1 MSLQFEYSGGTD
13 VVQMRFLR
21 LNSRFST
28 QTISYYCRPV
38 DGHTRREREVKF
50 LADTRTQS
58 YLAALQDCVVSAR
71 DCDGEHGCKDTGS
84 HSALTR
90 F

>member
-1 MSLQFEYSGGTD
+1 MCKPPYLQLEYPGATD

-28 QTISYYCRPV
+28 QTITYSCQHGSRQS
-38 DGHTRREREVKF
+38 HSEREVKF

-58 YLAALQDCVVSAR
+58 YLGALRDCVVS
-71 DCDGEHGCKDTGS
+71 DSDDDDGGS
-84 HSALTR
+84 
-90 F
+90 